1 MTRALINEIRNVME
15 NKNMKYGFSI
25 GETNHF
31 TGAMLKRSIQ
41 AIKKDPKKQLN
52 SYDWFE
58 FQGGGEDSINITASS
73 SSEATRK
80 LEKALIDFRNKE
92 CNRDRNAYYLFTKI
106 ELVLVDDERA
116 KHQTKRIFNDV
127 IFKYTQNAM
136 FNTPTG
142 RGPSNL
148 EQFVKKEKLDE
159 PLFYGAM

>member
-1 MTRALINEIRNVME
+1 ME

-80 LEKALIDFRNKE
+80 LEKALMDYRNKE
-92 CNRDRNAYYLFTKI
+92 VKRDRNAYYQFTEI
-106 ELVLVDDERA
+106 ELSLVDNKLPKSQD
-116 KHQTKRIFNDV
+116 KSIFRN
-127 IFKYTQNAM
+127 IINKYTKPM

-142 RGPSNL
+142 RGPSDL
-148 EQFVKKEKLDE
+148 EQLVRKEKLDE
-159 PLFYGAM
+159 PLMYGAM

>member
-80 LEKALIDFRNKE
+80 LEKALMDYRNKE
-92 CNRDRNAYYLFTKI
+92 VKRDRNAYYQFTEI
-106 ELVLVDDERA
+106 ELSLVDNKLPKSQD
-116 KHQTKRIFNDV
+116 KSIFRN
-127 IFKYTQNAM
+127 IINKYTKPM

-142 RGPSNL
+142 RGPSDL
-148 EQFVKKEKLDE
+148 EQFVKKEALDE
-159 PLFYGAM
+159 PLESGVL

>member
-1 MTRALINEIRNVME
+1 
-15 NKNMKYGFSI
+15 MKYGFSI

-80 LEKALIDFRNKE
+80 LEKALMDYRNKE
-92 CNRDRNAYYLFTKI
+92 VKRDRNAYYQFTEI
-106 ELVLVDDERA
+106 ELSLVDNKLPKSQD
-116 KHQTKRIFNDV
+116 KSIFRN
-127 IFKYTQNAM
+127 IINKYTKPM

-142 RGPSNL
+142 RGPSDL
-148 EQFVKKEKLDE
+148 EQLVRKEKLDE
-159 PLFYGAM
+159 PLMYGAM

>member
-80 LEKALIDFRNKE
+80 LEKALMDYRNKE
-92 CNRDRNAYYLFTKI
+92 VKRDRNAYYQFTEI
-106 ELVLVDDERA
+106 ELSLVDNKLPKSQD
-116 KHQTKRIFNDV
+116 KSIFRN
-127 IFKYTQNAM
+127 IINKYTKPM

-142 RGPSNL
+142 RGPSDL
-148 EQFVKKEKLDE
+148 EQLVRKEKLDE
-159 PLFYGAM
+159 PLMYGAM

>member
-15 NKNMKYGFSI
+15 NKNKKYGFTI
-25 GETNHF
+25 DETNHF
-31 TGAMLKRSIQ
+31 TGAMLNRAMQ
-41 AIKKDPKKQLN
+41 AVKKDPKN
-52 SYDWFE
+52 DYRSDNY
-58 FQGGGEDSINITASS
+58 FQIRGGGEDSFDITASS

>member
-80 LEKALIDFRNKE
+80 LEKALMDYRNKE
-92 CNRDRNAYYLFTKI
+92 VKRDRNAYYQFTEI
-106 ELVLVDDERA
+106 ELSLVDNKLPKSQD
-116 KHQTKRIFNDV
+116 KNIFRN
-127 IFKYTQNAM
+127 IINKYTKPM

-142 RGPSNL
+142 RGPSDL
-148 EQFVKKEKLDE
+148 EQLVRKEKLDE
-159 PLFYGAM
+159 PLMYGAM